1 MRYTDGVSITL
12 GAMHPAALT
21 ELVNEWGTV
30 PRDIA
35 GEADQPFPADHPADL
50 GVPDDQVDEQALRG
64 AADLLH
70 PVFATADPAERV
82 ARVAGMLADTAVR
95 PAILEAAGG
104 VRAAWTVD
112 EPVHA
117 LVAAAALT
125 LRDHLDRYGG
135 DRLGVC
141 TGRACADV
149 FVDASPTHDRR
160 YCSVTCQNRARVAAY
175 RQRRRA
181 TT

>member
-1 MRYTDGVSITL
+1 MPITIEP
-12 GAMHPAALT
+12 MPATALV
-21 ELVNEWGTV
+21 ELVNEWGAV
-30 PRDIA
+30 PRDVA
-35 GEADQPFPADHPADL
+35 GEADQPFPPRPPAGL
-50 GVPDDQVDEQALRG
+50 GAPDGNIDDRAMCR

-70 PVFATADPAERV
+70 PVFATTDPADRV
-82 ARVAGMLADTAVR
+82 TLVAGLLAATGVR
-95 PAILEAAGG
+95 PAIVQAADG
-104 VRAAWTVD
+104 AAATWSVD
-112 EPVHA
+112 APEHA

-160 YCSVTCQNRARVAAY
+160 YCSVSCQNRTRVAAY
-175 RQRRRA
+175 RRRRRA
-181 TT
+181 AT